1 MIIWF
6 YMNEMVRDARIK
18 VAPYR
23 DVVLG
28 LIPDEVEDTIYNFE
42 LGFLNESTGS
52 FIPLPARPQ

>member
-1 MIIWF
+1 
-6 YMNEMVRDARIK
+6 MNEMVRDARIK